1 MDMVKLK
8 RIKSKSPYLE
18 QEIRNIGALLEHTDD
33 RVTAIAEQYGEIKK
47 TLDQHTSILDHH
59 TDILDQ
65 HISILDHHTD
75 ILDQHT
81 SILDHHTDILDQHT
95 SILDHHTDIL
105 DQHTSILDHHTDIL
119 DQHTSILDHHTDI
132 LDQHTSNFDSHEGM
146 IGGIAT
152 DLKIVKE
159 DVSSIKNSLKKK
171 VDIDD
176 FTPIVRRLTHLEKQ
190 VR

>member
-65 HISILDHHTD
+65 H
-75 ILDQHT
+75 T

-95 SILDHHTDIL
+95 SK
-105 DQHTSILDHHTDIL
+105 
-119 DQHTSILDHHTDI
+119 
-132 LDQHTSNFDSHEGM
+132 FDSHEGM

-159 DVSSIKNSLKKK
+159 DASSIKNSLKKK

>member
-65 HISILDHHTD
+65 H
-75 ILDQHT
+75 T
-81 SILDHHTDILDQHT
+81 SK
-95 SILDHHTDIL
+95 
-105 DQHTSILDHHTDIL
+105 
-119 DQHTSILDHHTDI
+119 
-132 LDQHTSNFDSHEGM
+132 FDSHEGM

-159 DVSSIKNSLKKK
+159 DASSIKNSLKKK

>member
-95 SILDHHTDIL
+95 SILDHHTDVL
-105 DQHTSILDHHTDIL
+105 DEHTSILDHHTDIL
-119 DQHTSILDHHTDI
+119 DEHTSK
-132 LDQHTSNFDSHEGM
+132 FDSHEGM

-159 DVSSIKNSLKKK
+159 DASSIKNSLKKK